1 MLRLGWLLPQ
11 LVVGFLAERAERR
24 MPFYVFGAYGRAV
37 MTGLIAVVHWV
48 GSDWSPM
55 TLATVFLILW
65 TLYALI
71 SGVVAVPYHAI
82 VGRSIRSEARSR
94 MLALRFFG
102 GGIFALGV
110 AAFVRMTLDVLPAL
124 QTYALIFELAALLL
138 IGSSTLFLSAGEPSI
153 PTGRNGRKSSQS
165 AVRFLKG
172 VGHVLAEDGKVRLF
186 LYSQRLGG
194 STLMALPFY
203 VVAAASQNG
212 IRAADVGVLLGART
226 TGALASN
233 PVWGKLGDSGGRL
246 RMLQI
251 VAIMRMLPP
260 LAVLALLGMN
270 TGLIG
275 FAALF
280 LAIGAMMNG
289 VTFGHLG
296 YLMEISA
303 NDRRP
308 AYSAY
313 FNALASPAAL
323 LPLVG
328 AGLVSLIAIE
338 AVFVAAI
345 LAAIC
350 KIVLLAR
357 MLGWRLSGPN
367 DYDST
372 RPEAPLDA
380 AHSEALTSRSTL
392 VPILGSKKA
401 ARRTHAAMRSP

>member
-71 SGVVAVPYHAI
+71 SGVVAVPYNAI

-186 LYSQRLGG
+186 LYSQRLGEHANG
-194 STLMALPFY
+194 
-203 VVAAASQNG
+203 AS
-212 IRAADVGVLLGART
+212 LLRGRRRQ
-226 TGALASN
+226 
-233 PVWGKLGDSGGRL
+233 PEWYQSG
-246 RMLQI
+246 
-251 VAIMRMLPP
+251 
-260 LAVLALLGMN
+260 
-270 TGLIG
+270 
-275 FAALF
+275 
-280 LAIGAMMNG
+280 
-289 VTFGHLG
+289 
-296 YLMEISA
+296 
-303 NDRRP
+303 
-308 AYSAY
+308 
-313 FNALASPAAL
+313 
-323 LPLVG
+323 
-328 AGLVSLIAIE
+328 
-338 AVFVAAI
+338 
-345 LAAIC
+345 
-350 KIVLLAR
+350 
-357 MLGWRLSGPN
+357 
-367 DYDST
+367 
-372 RPEAPLDA
+372 
-380 AHSEALTSRSTL
+380 
-392 VPILGSKKA
+392 
-401 ARRTHAAMRSP
+401 